1 MYAGESRSWRSGPL
15 ANLRGVFPGAF
26 TAGNLLCGFLSM
38 VACVHGDP
46 SQACW
51 LVVLAAF
58 LDGLDGFVAR
68 VSKGATRFGIEFDSL
83 ADIVSFGVAPAVIL
97 YSYRL
102 PFLGQWSWLLGAVFL
117 LSAAFRLARFNLTAT
132 REEKNSFLGLPV
144 PAAAVSILSF
154 VFFCEH
160 LYGRL
165 KYEKLLVTM
174 IIGYSLLMVSA
185 IEFEAR
191 PRTFR
196 STRDRFKL
204 LYILLVS
211 AGLIIEPSLA
221 IFPATAGYVAFGL
234 VREGWLLAR
243 GTHSIRRRHEETKK
257 GGQRDEG

>member
-1 MYAGESRSWRSGPL
+1 M

-26 TAGNLLCGFLSM
+26 TAGNLICGFLAM
-38 VACVHGDP
+38 VSCIHGNP

-58 LDGLDGFVAR
+58 LDGLDGFVAK
-68 VSKGATRFGIEFDSL
+68 VSKGTTRFGIEFDSL
-83 ADIVSFGVAPAVIL
+83 ADIVSFGAAPALIL

-102 PFLGQWSWLLGAVFL
+102 PFLGPWNWLLGAVFL

-154 VFFCEH
+154 ALFCEH

-196 STRDRFKL
+196 TARDRFKL
-204 LYILLVS
+204 LFILLAV
-211 AGLIIEPSLA
+211 AGTVIEPALA
-221 IFPATAGYVAFGL
+221 IFPVTASYVAFGL
-234 VREGWLLAR
+234 VREGFLLVR
-243 GTHSIRRRHEETKK
+243 GTHTIRRRPEDSKK
-257 GGQRDEG
+257 GGQHGEG